1 MSHNRIA
8 SPSRGE
14 AFQNLESAF
23 KFPTKYNPWPTK
35 VVSLPQLRVFVRNF
49 DTTIRYVQVL
59 ARFETSQDQNLLHE
73 TTRLQCQPKKH
84 IHMCI
89 YIYCILYVWVG
100 LSRISPFSWVFQT
113 LSHSHSKRWHT
124 LSSHRGLGTVL
135 PFFWSHDF
143 LGIACLEDH
152 PV

>member
-1 MSHNRIA
+1 MATYLNNMSHNRIA

-73 TTRLQCQPKKH
+73 TTCLQCQPKKY

-89 YIYCILYVWVG
+89 YKYIIYIYMSWLVTN
-100 LSRISPFSWVFQT
+100 LSVFLSLPDAKPFSFQA
-113 LSHSHSKRWHT
+113 LAHIK
-124 LSSHRGLGTVL
+124 LSSR
-135 PFFWSHDF
+135 PDF